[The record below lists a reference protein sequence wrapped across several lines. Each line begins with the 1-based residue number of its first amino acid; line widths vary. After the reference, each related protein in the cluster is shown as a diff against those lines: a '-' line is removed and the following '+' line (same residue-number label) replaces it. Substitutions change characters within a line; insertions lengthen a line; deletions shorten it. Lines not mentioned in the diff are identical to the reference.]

1 MCRIMCFDPQMGHW
15 ELSFIDQRLSCCTA
29 VGPQA
34 GGGSSSPEDAA
45 QAAAGGAVAREDVQ
59 VASSGCKQS

>member
-1 MCRIMCFDPQMGHW
+1 MV
-15 ELSFIDQRLSCCTA
+15 QRLSCCTG

-34 GGGSSSPEDAA
+34 GGGNGFPGEAA